1 MLGFMLIPLSRAD
14 TPREDAHIS
23 LRHPGRAWLQPY
35 DPTLLSR
42 RILTEYEHEE
52 KADGDSSEKWLWN
65 VRGASRVSE
74 DIAFG
79 AQLEVPWRW
88 VNTNAGDD
96 AGWGDLETRLG
107 FAGHLTDSTRWGLGM
122 NLKFPTAS
130 ELLGDGVFELRPM
143 AAMRWSLTDRIQIG
157 TSFEFSFTPRDE
169 GTQDVSSLEIRL
181 PLTLKLGEKLSAFT
195 SYKPRW
201 NFAHNTDRHRVEF
214 GLTRLLG
221 PRKEYALSL
230 GAEIPLTDEA
240 LAWKGNLGLSW
251 FF

>member
-23 LRHPGRAWLQPY
+23 LRYPGRAWLQPY

-42 RILTEYEHEE
+42 RILTEYEYEE

-65 VRGASRVSE
+65 VRGALRVSE

-88 VNTNAGDD
+88 VDTNADDD

-130 ELLGDGVFELRPM
+130 ELLGDGVFELRPL
-143 AAMRWSLTDRIQIG
+143 ASMRWCLTDRIQIG
-157 TSFEFSFTPRDE
+157 TSFEYSFTPRDE

-181 PLTLKLGEKLSAFT
+181 PLTLKLAEKLSAFT

-201 NFAHNTDRHRVEF
+201 NFAHDTDRHRLEF

-221 PRKEYALSL
+221 AHKEYALSL
-230 GAEIPLTDEA
+230 GAEIPLTDES
-240 LAWKGNLGLSW
+240 LAWKGNLGFSW